1 MRHIPPR
8 TVKERRSATSWTDT
22 LQTRDKGIT
31 MVCISDI
38 HFGANLSAHISR
50 FIETACD
57 PVLNPDRIVIIAG
70 DMTQHASE
78 PEYRKAAELLRV
90 LIGAGIR
97 VVLTPGNHD
106 FGDWIGE
113 YIYTNRK
120 ARSRYRSLTGPVFS
134 QKEII
139 AVEDYDSIM
148 RCGNNIFVA
157 LRSTHRGKAHSLG
170 VIGINRIRKKQVEWA
185 ALKLESMD
193 TGGALLHLVT
203 HRSLWRESG
212 DRHEGIYRPAYIER
226 NLLEKFKFHSVI
238 HGHNHRYLFACTS
251 TPRLGVP
258 VMRLSLP
265 TISDRNRKNRI
276 GFVRWDDPYRGIPE
290 FVAL

>member
-1 MRHIPPR
+1 
-8 TVKERRSATSWTDT
+8 
-22 LQTRDKGIT
+22 

-38 HFGANLSAHISR
+38 HFGANISSHISR
-50 FIETACD
+50 FIVAASD
-57 PVLNPDRIVIIAG
+57 PDFNPDSIVIIAG
-70 DMTQHASE
+70 DMTQHASDS
-78 PEYRKAAELLRV
+78 EYREAGNLLRV
-90 LIGAGIR
+90 LLDAGIH

-120 ARSRYRSLTGPVFS
+120 ARSRYRSLTEPVFN
-134 QKEII
+134 QKGII

-157 LRSTHRGKAHSLG
+157 LRSTHRGKARSLG

-185 ALKLESMD
+185 ASKLESMD
-193 TGGALLHLVT
+193 INGALLHLVT

-212 DRHEGIYRPAYIER
+212 DRHDGIYRPAYIER

-251 TPRLGVP
+251 TPRLRVP
-258 VMRLSLP
+258 VIRLSLP
-265 TISDRNRKNRI
+265 TISGRNRKNRI
-276 GFVRWDDPYRGIPE
+276 GFVRWDAPYREIPE

>member
-1 MRHIPPR
+1 
-8 TVKERRSATSWTDT
+8 
-22 LQTRDKGIT
+22 

-38 HFGANLSAHISR
+38 HFGATLSAHISR

-57 PVLNPDRIVIIAG
+57 PRLNADAIVIIAG

-78 PEYRKAAELLRV
+78 SEYREAQRLLRT
-90 LIGAGIR
+90 LLDAGIR

-106 FGDWIGE
+106 FGNWIGE
-113 YIYTNRK
+113 YIRINRN
-120 ARSRYRSLTGPVFS
+120 ARKRYRSLMEPVFD
-134 QKEII
+134 QREIV

-148 RCGNNIFVA
+148 RCGNNIFVS

-170 VIGINRIRKKQVEWA
+170 IVGINRIRKRQVQWA
-185 ALKLESMD
+185 ASRLAAMHRE
-193 TGGALLHLVT
+193 GALLHLVT

-212 DRHEGIYRPAYIER
+212 DRHKGIYRPAFIER
-226 NLLEKFKFHSVI
+226 HLLERFSFHSII

-251 TPRLGVP
+251 TPRLGIP
-258 VMRLSLP
+258 IIRLSLP

-276 GFVRWDDPYRGIPE
+276 GFVRWEQPYRGIPE

>member
-1 MRHIPPR
+1 
-8 TVKERRSATSWTDT
+8 
-22 LQTRDKGIT
+22 

-38 HFGANLSAHISR
+38 HFGANLSGHISR

-57 PVLNPDRIVIIAG
+57 PGLNPDRIVIIAG
-70 DMTQHASE
+70 DMTQHASA
-78 PEYRKAAELLRV
+78 PEYREAGDMLRDLLD
-90 LIGAGIR
+90 AGIC

-113 YIYTNRK
+113 YIYTNRR
-120 ARSRYRSLTGPVFS
+120 ARSRYRSLTEPVFT

-148 RCGNNIFVA
+148 RCGKNIFVA
-157 LRSTHRGKAHSLG
+157 LRSTHRGKARSLG

-185 ALKLESMD
+185 ASILESMD
-193 TGGALLHLVT
+193 TRGSFIHLVT

-212 DRHEGIYRPAYIER
+212 DRHDGIYRPAHVER

-258 VMRLSLP
+258 VIRLSLP

-276 GFVRWDDPYRGIPE
+276 GFVRWDAPYREIPE